1 MSLRAGAP
9 QGGHLPRAFYTPRFS
24 HAVSTCGTLKWGPRG
39 GTGAPAYPGLCEVDL
54 ILEPELAEVSADWG
68 GGECVPS
75 RALPGGCLMASH
87 QDCGEGLERPLMGY
101 WEDLAGPHG
110 RRADAQ
116 VSEGPGGVATRS
128 FGHAMPRGE
137 ARVRTESGVQQK

>member
-1 MSLRAGAP
+1 
-9 QGGHLPRAFYTPRFS
+9 
-24 HAVSTCGTLKWGPRG
+24 
-39 GTGAPAYPGLCEVDL
+39 
-54 ILEPELAEVSADWG
+54 
-68 GGECVPS
+68 
-75 RALPGGCLMASH
+75 MASH

-116 VSEGPGGVATRS
+116 VSEAPGGVATRS